1 MLWFIVLA
9 HSVCQASAKPSDNPV
24 GILGDPISVDQQ
36 RGLGGCNFTDDCDQ
50 YTYCV
55 NIQVIEYL
63 KNKVQL
69 LVIHIRMRAANA
81 ILVNVSM
88 METHLE
94 NLEPSART
102 LKIVQAA
109 GSDGIPDSE
118 NDIRNVKFSGEILNS
133 VSAVLDIAKKRRGS
147 VT

>member
-1 MLWFIVLA
+1 
-9 HSVCQASAKPSDNPV
+9 
-24 GILGDPISVDQQ
+24 
-36 RGLGGCNFTDDCDQ
+36 
-50 YTYCV
+50 
-55 NIQVIEYL
+55 
-63 KNKVQL
+63 
-69 LVIHIRMRAANA
+69 MRAANA

>member
-9 HSVCQASAKPSDNPV
+9 HSVCQASAKPSDNPD

-109 GSDGIPDSE
+109 GSDGIPD
-118 NDIRNVKFSGEILNS
+118 IRNVKFSGEILNS